1 MQLDYTRKIFGT
13 LLGSVVLGILY
24 PLNTALALTS
34 GTPFGEV
41 DGRPEI
47 FRDLT
52 GSAGQVT
59 GLSFNGPKFSRL
71 QSAFQ
76 RGELSLNDFVKLRL
90 GQDSLS
96 KFFGLRPSESHSES
110 NSLQENRGQDL
121 ESISMGITLQGFP
134 LCRHGVRATTMA
146 DRTVVLTGTLP
157 PRYRNLNTARPTW
170 DDLDQAIEQ
179 VRASMPNP
187 VDFYGRTER
196 CLWDTSDALQPAWRV
211 RGISLG
217 QSYEWTSTGNEV
229 FDIRPMGFDA
239 VDGVSRVYASSPA
252 VRKFI
257 DVTLRG
263 LSDDGTL
270 SSQYFT
276 TDPIGASR
284 ATSATHQFVFDTADA
299 RFAETSVFTH
309 ATLMFSFFKELG
321 YQWKKNQTI
330 TLVLH
335 DTPSNTTNNAEYLPS
350 SDSSA
355 GGGPKIRIGDGD
367 GEILQNL
374 SLDSEVVSHEFGHH
388 VVFDFLRSTKGP
400 SLTVHEAYAD
410 FFTFARNDD
419 PCLAESVCPAAAAAY
434 PRGACWIAGKCLRT
448 ADNTLKLDDAIVNT
462 DGHRRGQVVS
472 GLLWDLRS
480 LYGVPKA
487 DVTKIAYGS
496 IKFFADA
503 ITFKDLIVA
512 LMAADK
518 ELFLSKYSCT
528 ILAAA
533 KGRGFGDSVAGLQ
546 CSGPVIGQDGTETGY
561 SDRLTNIQSA
571 DEAGGQE
578 RRIVCAAIAGRNS
591 GGNNNSQSLGG
602 LWICLLMLPL
612 ATAGLKQSGRHRK
625 LTVRSFRK
633 LSSSRSLM
641 KMFIFAACLCGTSP
655 VLAQKDKE
663 ESIRAQAQKRGK
675 VRILLSVI
683 WEGYDISAHN
693 IAAIEGL
700 RAQMPEWPITHFIS
714 PAYFLHPTFTNEKM
728 ALMQRVIKKGDA
740 IALYLQPW
748 KSITEDAGLLFRNR
762 PTFWG
767 APVNKQECSL
777 DCGRQV
783 PINLYDEREV
793 QAMVDSSLRAMRL
806 RGFETV
812 TGFMAAGWLSS
823 DAVLEGVAAAGIKE
837 DFSPM
842 APEIVAAKLKGYPLM
857 QWIQATWP
865 GLKPGK
871 EVRIA
876 KMRTGTLRQTAHI
889 PGIIDYLSAEG
900 AVDYAKKI
908 LDAAQGKPRGD
919 FVIHLSLIQES
930 AAQYVD
936 RLKQALPA
944 IVSLAR
950 DKSVAALNYWDKTP
964 LPNLMAGMDPT
975 AKKPAPTGPVE
986 PRVKTPAH

>member
-1 MQLDYTRKIFGT
+1 M
-13 LLGSVVLGILY
+13 
-24 PLNTALALTS
+24 
-34 GTPFGEV
+34 
-41 DGRPEI
+41 
-47 FRDLT
+47 
-52 GSAGQVT
+52 
-59 GLSFNGPKFSRL
+59 
-71 QSAFQ
+71 
-76 RGELSLNDFVKLRL
+76 
-90 GQDSLS
+90 
-96 KFFGLRPSESHSES
+96 
-110 NSLQENRGQDL
+110 
-121 ESISMGITLQGFP
+121 
-134 LCRHGVRATTMA
+134 
-146 DRTVVLTGTLP
+146 
-157 PRYRNLNTARPTW
+157 
-170 DDLDQAIEQ
+170 
-179 VRASMPNP
+179 
-187 VDFYGRTER
+187 
-196 CLWDTSDALQPAWRV
+196 
-211 RGISLG
+211 
-217 QSYEWTSTGNEV
+217 
-229 FDIRPMGFDA
+229 
-239 VDGVSRVYASSPA
+239 
-252 VRKFI
+252 RKFI
-257 DVTLRG
+257 EVTLRG

-276 TDPIGASR
+276 TDPLGASR
-284 ATSATHQFVFDTADA
+284 ATSATHQFNFDTSDA

-321 YQWKKNQTI
+321 YQWKKSQTI

-350 SDSSA
+350 DGSA

-374 SLDSEVVSHEFGHH
+374 PLDSEVVSHEFGHH
-388 VVFDFLRSTKGP
+388 VVFDYLRSTKGP

-419 PCLAESVCPAAAAAY
+419 PCLAESVCPAAAPAY

-480 LYGVPKA
+480 LYGVPKI

-561 SDRLTNIQSA
+561 SDRLTNIQST
-571 DEAGGQE
+571 DESGGQE
-578 RRIVCAAIAGRNS
+578 RRIVCSAI
-591 GGNNNSQSLGG
+591 GGHGSRGEHSSQALNG
-602 LWICLLMLPL
+602 LWMCLLMAPL
-612 ATAGLKQSGRHRK
+612 ACAGLKHNLRRRH
-625 LTVRSFRK
+625 LMVRSRRK
-633 LSSSRSLM
+633 SSASKSFGW
-641 KMFIFAACLCGTSP
+641 MFFLAACLGGTSTA
-655 VLAQKDKE
+655 LAQRDKE
-663 ESIRAQAQKRGK
+663 ETVHPQAQKRGK
-675 VRILLSVI
+675 VRVLLSVI
-683 WEGYDISAHN
+683 WEGYEISAHN

-700 RAQMPEWPITHFIS
+700 RAQMPEWPMTHFIS

-767 APVNKQECSL
+767 TPVNKQECSL

-783 PINLYDEREV
+783 PINIYDEREV

-823 DAVLEGVAAAGIKE
+823 DAVLEGVAAAGLKE
-837 DFSPM
+837 DFSPI
-842 APEIVAAKLKGYPLM
+842 APEIVAPKLKGYPLM

-865 GLKPGK
+865 GMKPGK

-889 PGIIDYLSAEG
+889 PGIIDYLSAEE
-900 AVDYAKKI
+900 AVDYAKRI
-908 LDAAQGKPRGD
+908 LDASQGKPRGD

-944 IVSLAR
+944 IIGLCR

-964 LPNLMAGMDPT
+964 VPALMAGMESI
-975 AKKPAPTGPVE
+975 AKKPAPAGLVE
-986 PRVKTPAH
+986 PRVRTSAH